1 MRLVIL
7 FVLLTLTA
15 GVARAGEKPPPK
27 KPVPPAIQELLKSTP
42 EDFIKRFDK
51 DNDGKLSKDE
61 SPPAIA
67 FGFEKSDRNG
77 DGQLDRD
84 EVRTLQGV
92 FRQRLGTP
100 PAPLGSTPDE
110 VIANLLKQFDAN
122 KDGKLAKDEVKGR
135 IAEAFDKID
144 QNQDGQLD
152 RKELRFLAE
161 RTLAQQKAGPVPG
174 AMPDFDAL
182 DKDAD
187 GRLSR
192 AELQGTPWV
201 ARFAEIDADNSG
213 GVDRR
218 ELERFLE
225 KREKAKA
232 K

>member
-1 MRLVIL
+1 MRLVI
-7 FVLLTLTA
+7 VCVVLTLTTA
-15 GVARAGEKPPPK
+15 TARAGEKPPPK

-51 DNDGKLSKDE
+51 DGDGKLSKE
-61 SPPAIA
+61 EAPPAVA
-67 FGFEKSDRNG
+67 KGFEKSDRNG

-84 EVRTLQGV
+84 EVRALQGV
-92 FRQRLGTP
+92 LRQLMGTP
-100 PAPLGSTPDE
+100 PPPLGTTPDE

-122 KDGKLAKDEVKGR
+122 KDGKLAKAEVKGR
-135 IAEAFDKID
+135 IAEAFDKLD

-161 RTLAQQKAGPVPG
+161 RTLAQQKAGPFAG

-192 AELQGTPWV
+192 AELAGTPWA
-201 ARFAEIDADNSG
+201 ARFAEIDADSSG